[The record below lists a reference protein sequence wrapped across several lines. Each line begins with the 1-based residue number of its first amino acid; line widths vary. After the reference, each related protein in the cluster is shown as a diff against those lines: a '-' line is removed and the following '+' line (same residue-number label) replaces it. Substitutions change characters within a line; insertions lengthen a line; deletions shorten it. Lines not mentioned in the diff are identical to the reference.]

1 MKKKALSFSERE
13 WAERS
18 WITLWTTSCHRHI
31 YCKILFTVT
40 PSLVYTLSLAF
51 TEIYN
56 KPSSSGS
63 ALDQTGLTH
72 DKSFLCLFF
81 KTCRKSW
88 TPPPL
93 CPLEAGEDEFHN
105 PTTSHLSH
113 AKPPGDAPSRG
124 LGVKTLSKL
133 KTACCSAGTL
143 QAASSNLR
151 WSSRR
156 EQHVYW
162 PRWGWMR
169 TVFGFWVAKP
179 ANIFLHSV
187 MLVDTVCM
195 LGLLAINSVD
205 QTDLSYIIVCHTM

>member
-143 QAASSNLR
+143 QAASSTCDGPVEE
-151 WSSRR
+151 SSMSTGPGGAGW
-156 EQHVYW
+156 EQCLDSEWQNQQIFFY
-162 PRWGWMR
+162 
-169 TVFGFWVAKP
+169 TV
-179 ANIFLHSV
+179 L
-187 MLVDTVCM
+187 C
-195 LGLLAINSVD
+195 
-205 QTDLSYIIVCHTM
+205 